1 MLIHLL
7 VLKSKMS
14 SIFKIFHELKKQTS
28 DNDDSFKVVSLP
40 FIKNHKIGISQIEQ
54 PMFFIKCEDSLNVK
68 SIDSNLE
75 FISVQFNRKCQLKA
89 NKNKIEEDLYC
100 IISLKTDS
108 IELQEYFLEIVYLII
123 KNLTDKPLIK
133 DLKIEVDK
141 LINLFAKFSNPP
153 VKTIQGLWAELLV
166 IEQSSDPDYLIRGWH
181 SSKNDKFD
189 FNDGLDKLEVK
200 STSKSRRI
208 HNFSIEQLNPNK
220 NSSLIIA
227 SIFTVETGLGKN
239 IFGLIELIEKR
250 IKDKELYFRLN
261 EIIAQTLGKDFEKSF
276 DVFYDYQLA
285 VDSIKYYYG
294 EIVPTINS
302 KCIPIQ
308 LTNVR
313 FDCDLTDIPHL
324 KSCKNNSL
332 LHSSLFKR

>member
-1 MLIHLL
+1 
-7 VLKSKMS
+7 MS
-14 SIFKIFHELKKQTS
+14 SVFKIFQELRKQSS
-28 DNDDSFKVVSLP
+28 DYDDSFKVVSLP
-40 FIKNHKIGISQIEQ
+40 LIKNHKIGISQIKQ
-54 PMFFIKCEDSLNVK
+54 PMFFIKCVDSANMK

-75 FISVQFNRKCQLKA
+75 FISVQFNRKCQLKT
-89 NKNKIEEDLYC
+89 NKNKIEEDEYS

-123 KNLTDKPLIK
+123 KNLSDKPLLK

-153 VKTIQGLWAELLV
+153 IKTIQGLWAELLV

-208 HNFSIEQLNPNK
+208 HKFSIEQLNPNK

-227 SIFTVETGLGKN
+227 SIFAVETGVGKS

-250 IKDKELYFRLN
+250 IKNKELYFRLN

-285 VDSIKYYYG
+285 VDSVKYYYS
-294 EIVPTINS
+294 EIIPTINS
-302 KCIPIQ
+302 KSIPTLI
-308 LTNVR
+308 TNVR
-313 FDCDLTDIPHL
+313 FDCDLTDIPHV
-324 KSCKNNSL
+324 KSYKSKSL